1 MLQTRW
7 LKVLIDLWRHR
18 GRTLVVALAIAVGVY
33 SVGVVLNTREMV
45 VREYGSDQEGAQLA
59 SAILYTQPFEEDL
72 AERIAEIPGVL
83 AAEGRSVVTTHVTN
97 PDGSRGDLILVAL
110 PDFAEAQVDALTH
123 VQGSWPPGK
132 REVLLERLVPDFLE
146 VGIGQDLVVEMEDG
160 ALKTLTVVGT
170 AHDPQE
176 LGPSITNRSI
186 GFVTLET
193 MGALG
198 LDESYTELHL
208 TLEEQPREKA
218 HIQAVVDEVEA
229 HLERTGRQV
238 LGRRLITEAFADP
251 FIDAIVLILST
262 FGILILLLSG
272 FLVVNAITALITQ
285 QIPQIGVMKLVGA
298 RRWQIMSLYIVT
310 VLVYGAIAIVLGIP
324 LALVTS
330 QFIMRSMVDGML
342 NVLINDLSVPLHLI
356 LVQAAV
362 GLVLPLLA
370 GLVPVIRGTGVTTHR
385 ALNDVGLESGG
396 YRRGALERLI
406 RWVQK
411 ALSLQ
416 RPVLLA
422 IRNTLRHKGRLLQ
435 TLVVLIVGTAL
446 FISVISAWASVDATV
461 ENFMRYHGYDV
472 SVSLDREQRL
482 ARVEQAALQVP
493 GVAAVEGWSVDSA
506 TWQRPD
512 GTESESLRLYA
523 VPRDSRLIS
532 PEVLAGRWL
541 PASVA
546 NGVVVNS
553 DVLDQESDL
562 RVGDDVVLDIG
573 GRESVWHVVGSVPT
587 EAAGPAV
594 YVALDDYGY
603 AARSPD
609 QVDRVQVVTRE
620 HDAASQEVMA
630 LRLTEHFEAQ
640 GVDVSGTE
648 TTQVMRA
655 ENKLLFTIIV
665 AFLVLMALLLAAV
678 GGLGLTTTMSINVLE
693 RVREIGVLR
702 AIGAS
707 SVSVRKI
714 VLAEGLALGILSW
727 IAGTALSVPV
737 SAFMSE
743 QLGLVLIQVP
753 LTHRYS
759 LIAAV
764 AWFFVLLAVAVVASL
779 GPARNAVRMTIREV
793 LAYE

>member
-7 LKVLIDLWRHR
+7 RKVLIDLWRHR
-18 GRTLVVALAIAVGVY
+18 SRTLVVALAIAVGVY
-33 SVGVVLNTREMV
+33 AVGVVLNTRVMV
-45 VREYGSDQEGAQLA
+45 VREYGSDQEGARLA
-59 SAILYTQPFEEDL
+59 SAILYTQPFQDDL
-72 AERIAEIPGVL
+72 AERIAEVPGVL
-83 AAEGRSVVTTHVTN
+83 AAEGRKVVTTRITHA
-97 PDGSRGDLILVAL
+97 DGSRGDMILVAL
-110 PDFAEAQVDALTH
+110 PSFEEAQVDALTH
-123 VQGSWPPGK
+123 VQGAWPPGK
-132 REVLLERLVPDFLE
+132 REVLLERLVPDYL
-146 VGIGQDLVVEMEDG
+146 GIGMGQELVVELEDG
-160 ALKTLTVVGT
+160 TLKTLAVVGT
-170 AHDPQE
+170 AHNPQE
-176 LGPSITNRSI
+176 LGPSITNRPT
-186 GFVTLET
+186 GYVTLET

-198 LDESYTELHL
+198 LDQSYTQLHL
-208 TLEEQPREKA
+208 TLEERPRDRA
-218 HIQAVVDEVEA
+218 HIQAMVGEVEG

-238 LGRRLITEAFADP
+238 IGRRVITENFADP
-251 FIDAIVLILST
+251 FIEAIVLILST

-285 QIPQIGVMKLVGA
+285 QIPQIGVMKLIGA

-310 VLVYGAIAIVLGIP
+310 VLVYGAIAIILGIP
-324 LALVTS
+324 LALLTS
-330 QFIMRSMVDGML
+330 QALMRTMVDGML
-342 NVLINDLSVPLHLI
+342 NVLIDDVTVPAYLVA
-356 LVQAAV
+356 VQAAV

-385 ALNDVGLESGG
+385 ALNELGVESGG
-396 YRRGALERLI
+396 YRRGGLEAVV

-411 ALSLQ
+411 ALALQ

-422 IRNTLRHKGRLLQ
+422 VRNTLRHKGRLLQ

-446 FISVISAWASVDATV
+446 FISVVSTWASVDATV

-472 SVSLDREQRL
+472 SLRLDRQHRL

-493 GVAAVEGWSVDSA
+493 GVVAVEGWSVDTA

-512 GTESESLRLYA
+512 GTESDGLRLVA
-523 VPRDSRLIS
+523 VPRDSLLIS
-532 PEVLAGRWL
+532 PQILAGRWL
-541 PASVA
+541 PASVT

-553 DVLDQESDL
+553 DVLDREPDL
-562 RVGDDVVLDIG
+562 QVGDDVLLKIR
-573 GRESVWHVVGSVPT
+573 GRDATWRIVGSVPT

-603 AARSPD
+603 ATRTPD
-609 QVDRVQVVTRE
+609 RVDRVQVVTRE
-620 HDAASQEVMA
+620 HDAASQEQTA
-630 LRLTEHFEAQ
+630 LRLTEHFEGQ
-640 GVDVSGTE
+640 GLNVSGTE

-707 SVSVRKI
+707 NISVRKI

-753 LTHRYS
+753 LTPRYS
-759 LIAAV
+759 LLAAI

-779 GPARNAVRMTIREV
+779 GPARSAVRMTIREV

>member
-1 MLQTRW
+1 
-7 LKVLIDLWRHR
+7 LI
-18 GRTLVVALAIAVGVY
+18 VALAIGVGVY
-33 SVGVVLNTREMV
+33 AVGVVLDTREMV
-45 VREYGSDQEGAQLA
+45 VREYGSDQQGARLA
-59 SAILYTQPFEEDL
+59 SAILYTEPFQDDL
-72 AERIAEIPGVL
+72 AERIAQIPGVL
-83 AAEGRSVVTTHVTN
+83 AAEGRSVITTRITY
-97 PDGSRGDLILVAL
+97 PDGKRGDMILVAL
-110 PDFAEAQVDALTH
+110 PSFERAQVDAVTH
-123 VQGSWPPGK
+123 VQGSWSPGK
-132 REVLLERLVPDFLE
+132 REVLLERLAPDYLGI
-146 VGIGQDLVVEMEDG
+146 GIGQDLVVELEDG
-160 ALKTLTVVGT
+160 TQKTLAVVGT

-176 LGPSITNRSI
+176 LGPSITNRPTGYIS
-186 GFVTLET
+186 LET
-193 MGALG
+193 KGALG

-208 TLEEQPREKA
+208 ALEERPRDKA
-218 HIQAVVDEVEA
+218 NIQAVVDEVEA
-229 HLERTGRQV
+229 HLERTGRHV
-238 LGRRLITEAFADP
+238 VGRRLVTEAFADP

-324 LALVTS
+324 LALLAS
-330 QFIMRSMVDGML
+330 QFLMRTMVDGML
-342 NVLINDLSVPLHLI
+342 NVLIDDLSVPLRLI
-356 LVQAAV
+356 AIQVAV

-385 ALNDVGLESGG
+385 ALNDLGVEGGG
-396 YRRGALERLI
+396 YRRGRIERLVG
-406 RWVQK
+406 WLQK

-422 IRNTLRHKGRLLQ
+422 IRNTLRHRGRLLQ
-435 TLVVLIVGTAL
+435 TLVVLVVGTAL
-446 FISVISAWASVDATV
+446 FVSVISAWASVDATV
-461 ENFMRYHGYDV
+461 ESFMRYHGYDV
-472 SVSLDREQRL
+472 SVRLDREQRL
-482 ARVEQAALQVP
+482 ARVEQAALQVS
-493 GVAAVEGWSVDSA
+493 GVGSVEGWSVDSA
-506 TWQRPD
+506 TWERVD
-512 GTESESLRLYA
+512 GTESEARRLFA

-532 PEVLAGRWL
+532 PEVLEGEWL
-541 PASVA
+541 PASIP

-553 DVLDQESDL
+553 DVLDQEPDL
-562 RVGDDVVLDIG
+562 RVGDELLLKIR
-573 GRESVWHVVGSVPT
+573 GRESVWRVVGSVPT
-587 EAAGPAV
+587 EAAGPAI

-603 AARSPD
+603 AARLPD
-609 QVDRVQVVTRE
+609 QVDHVQVVTLQ
-620 HDAASQEVMA
+620 HDAASQEKIAM
-630 LRLTEHFEAQ
+630 RLMEHFESQ
-640 GVDVSGTE
+640 GLEVSGTE

-707 SVSVRKI
+707 DISVRKI

-727 IAGTALSVPV
+727 IAGTVLSVPV

-753 LTHRYS
+753 LTYSYS

-779 GPARNAVRMTIREV
+779 GPARSAVRMTIREV